1 MTEKKQTLG
10 QAIDQIIEALD
21 SLAPD
26 ARQTAID
33 AACSHLGITKSA
45 PAAAPQAAPQPRA
58 TSTLTPSLHATPPA
72 HSPKVMDIRTF
83 KESKDPKS
91 AKQMACVV
99 AYYLAELAPEGEKRT
114 TVTSKVLE
122 KYFKQGKFQL
132 PKTIGQLLPDAKASG
147 YFEAA
152 PGKGEYTLNA
162 VGYNLVA
169 HNLPTSKGK

>member
-33 AACSHLGITKSA
+33 AACSHLGIAKSTSVA
-45 PAAAPQAAPQPRA
+45 PPQVVPQPTAALIR
-58 TSTLTPSLHATPPA
+58 TPSLHETPPA

-83 KESKDPKS
+83 KESKGPKS

-99 AYYLAELAPEGEKRT
+99 AYYLAELALEGEKRA

-122 KYFKQGKFQL
+122 KYFKQGKFKL

-152 PGKGEYTLNA
+152 PGKGEYALNA

-169 HNLPTSKGK
+169 HNLPTKKGK